1 MRTQQAVTVKGRSL
15 MDPKALPARPNLEQ
29 YKKQAKE
36 LLKAYRSADVETIRR
51 VKRNHPR
58 FEKLAEHS
66 HVLPL
71 GFDIS
76 KFALADAQL
85 VIAREHGF
93 ESWPKFTKRI
103 EVINSEAAALENPVA
118 AFIEAAIWHGTL
130 EASEAI
136 LAAHPEITR
145 NSIHVAAILGD
156 DAEVRR
162 LIAADPRNVTRK
174 EAPYDGDAL
183 VYLCL
188 SKYLRL
194 DKTRSEA
201 FLRAATALLDAGAD
215 PNTGF
220 TAKDEYGDFE
230 TALYGAAGVA
240 HHAELTR
247 LLLERGADPNEV
259 ETPYH
264 VPESYDNAALKV
276 LVESSK
282 LNADSLTT
290 MLLRKA
296 DWHDHDGMK
305 YLLEHGAD
313 PNRMTRWKYTA
324 LHQAVR
330 RDNRIELIDLM
341 LDHGAD
347 PTLKN
352 EVDGKS
358 GIAMAAR
365 RGRSDVLWT
374 FARRGFPM
382 PMPYD
387 GVEHLVV
394 SVCAARGGVAGAR
407 VFVEQFQHLADAA
420 SLRKSNELRAIREVL
435 AEGSTLLAEF
445 GGNGNTKGVQH
456 LLDLGVSVDAHY
468 HGDPY
473 FDIAKDSTALHVAAW
488 KAWPKT
494 VKLLIERGA
503 NVNAQDAK
511 GRTPLMLA
519 VKACV
524 DSYWT
529 NRRSPESVEAL
540 LKAGVQSA
548 EWIIHVVTPKW
559 MRCCCSMQDNLAAN
573 AR

>member
-1 MRTQQAVTVKGRSL
+1 MKGRSL
-15 MDPKALPARPNLEQ
+15 MDPKPLPARPNLEQ
-29 YKKQAKE
+29 YKKQAKD
-36 LLKAYRSADVETIRR
+36 LLKAYRSADVESIRR

-58 FEKLAEHS
+58 FEKLAE
-66 HVLPL
+66 P

-103 EVINSEAAALENPVA
+103 EVTNSEAAALKNPVA
-118 AFIEAAIWHGTL
+118 VFIEAAIWHGTL
-130 EASEAI
+130 EAAEAI
-136 LAAHPEITR
+136 LAAHPEIART
-145 NSIHVAAILGD
+145 SIHVAAILGD
-156 DAEVRR
+156 DAEVRSF
-162 LIAADPRNVTRK
+162 IAADPRNATNK

-201 FLRAATALLDAGAD
+201 FVRATTTLLDAGAD

-220 TAKDEYGDFE
+220 WSKDEHREFE
-230 TALYGAAGVA
+230 TALYGAAAVA
-240 HHAELTR
+240 QHAELTR

-276 LVESSK
+276 LVESGK
-282 LNADSLTT
+282 LNADSLAT

-296 DWHDHDGMK
+296 DIHDYDGMK

-313 PNRMTRWKYTA
+313 PNRMTRWHYTA
-324 LHQAVR
+324 LQQAVR

-352 EVDGKS
+352 ETDGKS
-358 GIAMAAR
+358 SIAIAAR
-365 RGRSDVLWT
+365 RGRSDVLWA

-382 PMPYD
+382 PMPFD
-387 GVEHLVV
+387 GVEHLIV

-407 VFVEQFQHLADAA
+407 AFLEQFQQLANAA
-420 SLRKSNELRAIREVL
+420 RLPKQFNELRAIRELL

-445 GGNGNTKGVQH
+445 AGNGNTKGVQQ
-456 LLDLGVSVDAHY
+456 LLDLGVPVDSRY
-468 HGDPY
+468 EGDPY
-473 FDIAKDSTALHVAAW
+473 FDIAKNSTALHVAAW

-503 NVNAQDAK
+503 PINAEDAK
-511 GRTPLMLA
+511 GRTALSLA

-524 DSYWT
+524 DSFWT

-540 LKAGVQSA
+540 LKAGASVSGVDYPSGYA
-548 EWIIHVVTPKW
+548 EADALLK
-559 MRCCCSMQDNLAAN
+559 SYASNSAAN
-573 AR
+573 SRE

>member
-1 MRTQQAVTVKGRSL
+1 
-15 MDPKALPARPNLEQ
+15 MDTKPLPARPSLEQ

-36 LLKAYRSADVETIRR
+36 LLKACRAADAEAIRR
-51 VKRNHPR
+51 VRESHPR
-58 FEKLAEHS
+58 FAKFADAELRKAKL
-66 HVLPL
+66 
-71 GFDIS
+71 
-76 KFALADAQL
+76 ALADAQL

-93 ESWPKFTKRI
+93 ESWPKFVSRI
-103 EVINSEAAALENPVA
+103 EVMISEIAALANPVA
-118 AFIEAAIWHGTL
+118 AFIETAIWHGTL
-130 EASEAI
+130 DAAEAI
-136 LAAHPEITR
+136 LAAHPEIAR
-145 NSIHVAAILGD
+145 NSVHVAAILGD
-156 DAEVRR
+156 DDAVRR
-162 LIAADPRNVTRK
+162 FISADPRNATRK

-194 DKTRSEA
+194 DKTRSDA
-201 FLRAATALLDAGAD
+201 FIRSATALLDAGAD

-220 TAKDEYGDFE
+220 WSKDEHREFE

-247 LLLERGADPNEV
+247 LLLDRGADPNDN

-264 VPESYDNAALKV
+264 TPESYDNAAMKV
-276 LVESSK
+276 LVESGK

-296 DWHDHDGMK
+296 DMHDYEGMK

-313 PNRMTRWKYTA
+313 PNKMTRWHYTA
-324 LHQAVR
+324 LQQAVR
-330 RDNRIELIDLM
+330 RDNGIELIDLL

-352 EVDGKS
+352 EADGKS

-374 FARRGFPM
+374 IARRGFPM
-382 PMPYD
+382 PLPTD
-387 GVEHLVV
+387 GVEHLIV
-394 SVCAARGGVAGAR
+394 SACAARGGVAGAR
-407 VFVEQFQHLADAA
+407 AFREQFQQPADAA
-420 SLRKSNELRAIREVL
+420 RLPKFSELQAISELL

-445 GGNGNTKGVQH
+445 AGNGNTKGVQQ
-456 LLDLGVSVDAHY
+456 LLDLGVPVNARYD
-468 HGDPY
+468 GDPY
-473 FDIAKDSTALHVAAW
+473 FDIAKNSTALHVAAW

-494 VKLLIERGA
+494 VKLLMERGA

-540 LKAGVQSA
+540 LRAGASVSGIEIQTGYAEVDELIRSYAGQKA
-548 EWIIHVVTPKW
+548 
-559 MRCCCSMQDNLAAN
+559 R
-573 AR
+573 

>member
-1 MRTQQAVTVKGRSL
+1 
-15 MDPKALPARPNLEQ
+15 MDPKPLPARPSLEQ
-29 YKKQAKE
+29 YKKQAKA
-36 LLKAYRSADVETIRR
+36 LLKAYRSADAETIRR

-58 FEKLAEHS
+58 FEKRAEHS

-71 GFDIS
+71 EFEIS
-76 KFALADAQL
+76 KFTLADAQL

-93 ESWPKFTKRI
+93 ESWPKFAKRI
-103 EVINSEAAALENPVA
+103 EVISSEIAALNNPIA

-130 EASEAI
+130 EAAEAI
-136 LAAHPEITR
+136 LAAHPEIAR

-156 DAEVRR
+156 DAAVRR
-162 LIAADPRNVTRK
+162 FIAADPRNVTKK

-215 PNTGF
+215 PDTGF

-240 HHAELTR
+240 QHAELTR
-247 LLLERGADPNEV
+247 LLLARGADPNDV

-264 VPESYDNAALKV
+264 VPESYDNAALRV
-276 LVESSK
+276 LVESGK
-282 LNADSLTT
+282 LTADSLTT

-296 DWHDHDGMK
+296 DIHDYDGMK

-324 LHQAVR
+324 LQQALR
-330 RDNRIELIDLM
+330 RDNALANIELM

-387 GVEHLVV
+387 GLEHLIVRA
-394 SVCAARGGVAGAR
+394 CAARGGMAGAR
-407 VFVEQFQHLADAA
+407 AFREQFQQLANVP
-420 SLRKSNELRAIREVL
+420 RFTKSSELGAISELL

-445 GGNGNTKGVQH
+445 AGNGNTKGVQN
-456 LLDLGVSVDAHY
+456 LLDIGVPVDALY
-468 HGDPY
+468 DGDPY

-503 NVNAQDAK
+503 NVNAQDVK

-529 NRRSPESVEAL
+529 EQTLTRIGRSI
-540 LKAGVQSA
+540 A
-548 EWIIHVVTPKW
+548 EG
-559 MRCCCSMQDNLAAN
+559 RSND
-573 AR
+573 

>member
-1 MRTQQAVTVKGRSL
+1 

-136 LAAHPEITR
+136 LAADPKIAQ

-305 YLLEHGAD
+305 YLLEQGAD

-330 RDNRIELIDLM
+330 RDNHIELIDLM

-382 PMPYD
+382 PMPHD
-387 GVEHLVV
+387 GVEHLIV
-394 SVCAARGGVAGAR
+394 SACAARSGAAGAR
-407 VFVEQFQHLADAA
+407 AFFEQFQHLANAA
-420 SLRKSNELRAIREVL
+420 SLRKSAELRGVSEL
-435 AEGSTLLAEF
+435 LTEGGSLLAQF
-445 GGNGNTKGVQH
+445 AGNGNTKGVQY
-456 LLDLGVSVDAHY
+456 LLNLFVPVDALY
-468 HGDPY
+468 EGDPY
-473 FDIAKDSTALHVAAW
+473 FDIAKNSTALHVAAW

-529 NRRSPESVEAL
+529 NRRSPESAEAL
-540 LKAGVQSA
+540 LKAGASVSGVDYPCGYA
-548 EWIIHVVTPKW
+548 EVDELLESYG
-559 MRCCCSMQDNLAAN
+559 R
-573 AR
+573 

>member
-1 MRTQQAVTVKGRSL
+1 
-15 MDPKALPARPNLEQ
+15 MDPKQLPARPSLEQ

-51 VKRNHPR
+51 VKKNHPR
-58 FEKLAEHS
+58 FESLSA
-66 HVLPL
+66 P
-71 GFDIS
+71 GFDVT

-93 ESWPKFTKRI
+93 ESWPKFARRI
-103 EVINSEAAALENPVA
+103 EVINSEAAAGVNPVA

-130 EASEAI
+130 EAAEAI
-136 LAAHPEITR
+136 LAAHPEIAH

-156 DAEVRR
+156 DAAVRSF
-162 LIAADPRNVTRK
+162 IAAGPQNVTKK

-194 DKTRSEA
+194 DKTRSDA
-201 FLRAATALLDAGAD
+201 FIRAATALLDAGAD

-247 LLLERGADPNEV
+247 LLLARGADPNDN
-259 ETPYH
+259 ETFYH
-264 VPESYDNAALKV
+264 TPESYDNGALRV
-276 LVESSK
+276 LVESGK
-282 LNADSLTT
+282 MRPDLLAG

-296 DWHDHDGMK
+296 DWHDYDGMK

-313 PNRMTRWKYTA
+313 PNLMTMWGYTA

-330 RDNRIELIDLM
+330 RDNRIELIDLL

-347 PTLKN
+347 PTIKTVT
-352 EVDGKS
+352 E
-358 GIAMAAR
+358 IAAHFPPVNGQRSAVAIAAHRGRTDVLAALER
-365 RGRSDVLWT
+365 RGVDPDFS
-374 FARRGFPM
+374 
-382 PMPYD
+382 
-387 GVEHLVV
+387 GVDSLITA
-394 SVCAARGGVAGAR
+394 CARGDVAA
-407 VFVEQFQHLADAA
+407 V
-420 SLRKSNELRAIREVL
+420 RAIAEREAQLVQEL
-435 AEGSTLLAEF
+435 MAEGCTLLAEF
-445 GGNGNTKGVQH
+445 AGNGNTKGMQQ
-456 LLDLGVSVDAHY
+456 LLDLGVPVDAHY
-468 HGDPY
+468 GGDPY

-494 VKLLIERGA
+494 VKLLVERGA

-529 NRRSPESVEAL
+529 NRRSPESVGAL
-540 LKAGVQSA
+540 LKAGASISGVEFPCGYA
-548 EWIIHVVTPKW
+548 EVDELLK
-559 MRCCCSMQDNLAAN
+559 SYAN
-573 AR
+573 MGSDELKN

>member
-1 MRTQQAVTVKGRSL
+1 
-15 MDPKALPARPNLEQ
+15 MDPKPLPARPSLEQ

-58 FEKLAEHS
+58 FEKLTE
-66 HVLPL
+66 P
-71 GFDIS
+71 GFEIS

-93 ESWPKFTKRI
+93 ESWPKFTQRI
-103 EVINSEAAALENPVA
+103 EVINSEAAAVANPVSV
-118 AFIEAAIWHGTL
+118 FIEAAIWHGTL
-130 EASEAI
+130 EAAEAV
-136 LAAHPEITR
+136 LAAHPEIAGA
-145 NSIHVAAILGD
+145 SIHVAAILGD
-156 DAEVRR
+156 DAAVRR
-162 LIAADPRNVTRK
+162 FIAADPKSVTKK

-201 FLRAATALLDAGAD
+201 FLRAATSLLDAGAD

-247 LLLERGADPNEV
+247 LLLERGADANDNETFYHAP
-259 ETPYH
+259 ET
-264 VPESYDNAALKV
+264 YDNAALKV
-276 LVESSK
+276 LVESGK
-282 LNADSLTT
+282 MRADLLAG

-296 DWHDHDGMK
+296 DWHDYEGIK

-313 PNRMTRWKYTA
+313 PNRMTMWGYTA
-324 LHQAVR
+324 LHATLR
-330 RDNRIELIDLM
+330 RDNALRNIELM

-347 PTLKN
+347 PTIKTVT
-352 EVDGKS
+352 EIAAHFPRVDGQRS
-358 GIAMAAR
+358 AVSVAAHRGRGDVLETMERRGIAMEFSGVDRLIVACAR
-365 RGRSDVLWT
+365 NDAT
-374 FARRGFPM
+374 
-382 PMPYD
+382 
-387 GVEHLVV
+387 
-394 SVCAARGGVAGAR
+394 
-407 VFVEQFQHLADAA
+407 AA
-420 SLRKSNELRAIREVL
+420 SAIAKREPQLVQELL
-435 AEGSTLLAEF
+435 AAGGRLLAEF
-445 GGNGNTKGVQH
+445 AGNNSDGVRL
-456 LLDLGVSVDAHY
+456 LLDLGVFVDALY
-468 HGDPY
+468 DGDPY

-511 GRTPLMLA
+511 DQTPLMLA
-519 VKACV
+519 VRACV

-540 LKAGVQSA
+540 LKAGASVDGVDYPSGYA
-548 EWIIHVVTPKW
+548 EV
-559 MRCCCSMQDNLAAN
+559 DELLADHQAQ
-573 AR
+573 

>member
-1 MRTQQAVTVKGRSL
+1 
-15 MDPKALPARPNLEQ
+15 MDPKPLPAHPSLEQ

-51 VKRNHPR
+51 VKRSHPR
-58 FEKLAEHS
+58 FEKLAE
-66 HVLPL
+66 P

-103 EVINSEAAALENPVA
+103 EIINSEAAARANPVA
-118 AFIEAAIWHGTL
+118 TFIEAAIWHGTL
-130 EASEAI
+130 NAAKAI
-136 LAAHPEITR
+136 LAAHPEIAQS
-145 NSIHVAAILGD
+145 NIHVAAILGD
-156 DAEVRR
+156 DAAVRR
-162 LIAADPRNVTRK
+162 FIAADPRNVTKK

-201 FLRAATALLDAGAD
+201 FMRAATALLGAGAD

-230 TALYGAAGVA
+230 TALYGAAAVA
-240 HHAELTR
+240 QHAELTR

-276 LVESSK
+276 LVESGK
-282 LNADSLTT
+282 LNADSLTM

-296 DWHDHDGMK
+296 DIHDYDGMK

-313 PNRMTRWKYTA
+313 PNRMTRWHYTA

-352 EVDGKS
+352 NVDGKS
-358 GIAMAAR
+358 GVAMAAR

-387 GVEHLVV
+387 GTEHLIV
-394 SVCAARGGVAGAR
+394 SVCAARGGMAGAR
-407 VFVEQFQHLADAA
+407 AFREQFQQLAHVA
-420 SLRKSNELRAIREVL
+420 RFTKSSELGAIRELL

-445 GGNGNTKGVQH
+445 AGNGNTKGVQQ
-456 LLDLGVSVDAHY
+456 LLDLGVPVDAHY
-468 HGDPY
+468 DGDPY

-494 VKLLIERGA
+494 VKLLIERG
-503 NVNAQDAK
+503 VPIDAQDAK
-511 GRTPLMLA
+511 GRTALMLA

-540 LKAGVQSA
+540 LHAGASVNGVDYPCGYDEVDALLQSFG
-548 EWIIHVVTPKW
+548 
-559 MRCCCSMQDNLAAN
+559 R
-573 AR
+573 

>member
-1 MRTQQAVTVKGRSL
+1 
-15 MDPKALPARPNLEQ
+15 MDPKPLPAHPSLEQ

-58 FEKLAEHS
+58 FEKLAE
-66 HVLPL
+66 P
-71 GFDIS
+71 GFEIS

-93 ESWPKFTKRI
+93 ESWPKFAQRI
-103 EVINSEAAALENPVA
+103 EVINSEAAARENPVA

-130 EASEAI
+130 EAAQAI
-136 LAAHPEITR
+136 LASHPEIAR

-156 DAEVRR
+156 DAAVRR
-162 LIAADPRNVTRK
+162 FIASDRRNVTRK

-201 FLRAATALLDAGAD
+201 FLSAATALLDAGAD

-220 TAKDEYGDFE
+220 RAKDEYGDFE

-247 LLLERGADPNEV
+247 LLLERGADPNDN
-259 ETPYH
+259 ETFYH
-264 VPESYDNAALKV
+264 APETYDNAALKV
-276 LVESSK
+276 LVESGK
-282 LNADSLTT
+282 MRADLLAG

-296 DWHDHDGMK
+296 DWHDYEGIK

-313 PNRMTRWKYTA
+313 PNRMTMWGYTA
-324 LHQAVR
+324 LHQAIR
-330 RDNRIELIDLM
+330 RDNALRNIELM

-347 PTLKN
+347 PTIKTDT
-352 EVDGKS
+352 EIAAHFPPVDGQRS
-358 GIAMAAR
+358 AVALAAR

-382 PMPYD
+382 PMPTD
-387 GVEHLVV
+387 GVEHLIV
-394 SVCAARGGVAGAR
+394 SVCAARGGMAGAR
-407 VFVEQFQHLADAA
+407 AFREQFQTLANVA
-420 SLRKSNELRAIREVL
+420 RFTKSSELGAISELL
-435 AEGSTLLAEF
+435 AEGNTLLAEF
-445 GGNGNTKGVQH
+445 AGNGNTKGVQH
-456 LLDLGVSVDAHY
+456 LLDLGVPVDALY
-468 HGDPY
+468 DGDPY

-540 LKAGVQSA
+540 LKAGASVSGVDFPCGYAEVDELLQSY
-548 EWIIHVVTPKW
+548 
-559 MRCCCSMQDNLAAN
+559 